1 MELSEIKE
9 MMKKEL
15 QEQRDIGLELG
26 YSVGESEG
34 IKQGLIIAQ
43 CRLLHSNVLTEQQI
57 KEIFNPN
64 EEDMNK
70 IENCLNNPDW
80 LIENL

>member
-9 MMKKEL
+9 
-15 QEQRDIGLELG
+15 
-26 YSVGESEG
+26 
-34 IKQGLIIAQ
+34 
-43 CRLLHSNVLTEQQI
+43 
-57 KEIFNPN
+57 IFNTN
-64 EEDMNK
+64 EEDMSK

>member
-15 QEQRDIGLELG
+15 QEQRNIGLELG

-43 CRLLHSNVLTEQQI
+43 CKLLHSKALTEQQI
-57 KEIFNPN
+57 KEIFNTN
-64 EEDMNK
+64 EEDMSK
-70 IENCLNNPDW
+70 IENCLNNPD
-80 LIENL
+80 

>member
-9 MMKKEL
+9 IMKKEL

-57 KEIFNPN
+57 KEIFNTN
-64 EEDMNK
+64 EEDMSK
-70 IENCLNNPDW
+70 IEKCLNNPDW

>member
-15 QEQRDIGLELG
+15 QEQRDIGLEHG

-64 EEDMNK
+64 EEAMNK

>member
-9 MMKKEL
+9 LMKKEL